1 MKVKIIGSFVNF
13 STQAMSDYEK
23 AEYFVKKVVDN
34 RSGKTGNV
42 NYLWKWKGHGSP
54 KVHILCNH
62 EKRKNSILMEREIL
76 EFRNI
81 NINCRKNSIIF

>member
-1 MKVKIIGSFVNF
+1 MKIKIIGSFVNF

-62 EKRKNSILMEREIL
+62 EKRKKL
-76 EFRNI
+76 NI
-81 NINCRKNSIIF
+81 TS

>member
-1 MKVKIIGSFVNF
+1 MKIQTIGNFVIF
-13 STQAMSDYEK
+13 STTTISDYK
-23 AEYFVKKVVDN
+23 KVEYFVEKVVDK
-34 RSGKTGNV
+34 RSGKTENV
-42 NYLWKWKGHGSP
+42 KYLWKWKGHGSP